1 MKNIQMKI
9 KNFEKYEDDYYPYK
23 EKIKRKKPRKKDLD
37 SLERGTTIKKIKN
50 KCVEMV
56 NMLI

>member
-9 KNFEKYEDDYYPYK
+9 KNIEKWTEEYYPTT

-37 SLERGTTIKKIKN
+37 RPEKGTTIKRIK
-50 KCVEMV
+50 K
-56 NMLI
+56 

>member
-9 KNFEKYEDDYYPYK
+9 RDIEKWTEEYYPTT

-37 SLERGTTIKKIKN
+37 IPRKSTTGKHTKK
-50 KCVEMV
+50 
-56 NMLI
+56 